1 MALNW
6 QSLWE
11 IRGREGLQDHV
22 LQSARQILSG
32 CCRGSQRRSLVQR
45 RHLLGSRAVRWSC
58 SSRSSRIP
66 SHPRNDA
73 GHLHLSAS
81 GRLCPPEGCDNCDP
95 LATFCSR
102 RGDLKAW
109 LVFLTAKLAQGWQVP
124 QISSWL
130 LLLFL
135 SFQCYWQETL
145 LQCSSSLG
153 QSGQRRS
160 EEAPYKWSF
169 VCLVSAWDWQ
179 TLLQPERRGEGEWK
193 ETGAAS
199 LGLFQSRMN
208 WTV

>member
-130 LLLFL
+130 LLTHSEGQGGGSIGKDTGHTSLRAWGQFL
-135 SFQCYWQETL
+135 DAT
-145 LQCSSSLG
+145 
-153 QSGQRRS
+153 
-160 EEAPYKWSF
+160 
-169 VCLVSAWDWQ
+169 
-179 TLLQPERRGEGEWK
+179 WK
-193 ETGAAS
+193 GAGVGM
-199 LGLFQSRMN
+199 LP
-208 WTV
+208 

>member
-58 SSRSSRIP
+58 SSRWSRIP

-135 SFQCYWQETL
+135 CGGVLAQGTRASLLTGMPHKEEINPGIAVDLVCLWRRKSTRFFQCAMLLTTL
-145 LQCSSSLG
+145 SCVLSC
-153 QSGQRRS
+153 
-160 EEAPYKWSF
+160 
-169 VCLVSAWDWQ
+169 
-179 TLLQPERRGEGEWK
+179 
-193 ETGAAS
+193 
-199 LGLFQSRMN
+199 LGLAF
-208 WTV
+208 

>member
-130 LLLFL
+130 LLRHDLMRDRFQLARKLQRRL
-135 SFQCYWQETL
+135 SFP
-145 LQCSSSLG
+145 G
-153 QSGQRRS
+153 G
-160 EEAPYKWSF
+160 
-169 VCLVSAWDWQ
+169 
-179 TLLQPERRGEGEWK
+179 
-193 ETGAAS
+193 
-199 LGLFQSRMN
+199 
-208 WTV
+208 